1 MGREKISFFSHE
13 VVSFL
18 SFLVTWC
25 VYTCELYSHHGPCKM
40 APSAPLVCDGHR
52 PLIAAILSMPVAWP
66 ENWECWNYSCLQR
79 NVL

>member
-13 VVSFL
+13 VVSFPFFWSL
-18 SFLVTWC
+18 ATPAN
-25 VYTCELYSHHGPCKM
+25 YSHHGPCKM

>member
-25 VYTCELYSHHGPCKM
+25 VHLRTTHIM
-40 APSAPLVCDGHR
+40 VLVKWLPQLLWCAMVIG
-52 PLIAAILSMPVAWP
+52 L
-66 ENWECWNYSCLQR
+66 
-79 NVL
+79 